1 MPTPLEKFQTLLREL
16 FQFEQADLDFG
27 VYRIMNL
34 RRERMERWLNDELPA
49 RAREILKQGG
59 NTADDDLG
67 KHLDVLKADL
77 LAADPGGVDAD
88 GIITNEVLKQLPK
101 GREYLKLKAQV
112 DRAPARTVAGMEP
125 LVYNHLYDFFS
136 RYYDTG
142 DFIPKRRRSFAPDGR
157 DTYAIPWDGEEVV
170 LHWANKDQ
178 YYIKTGE
185 RFTHY
190 RWQSAAGGR
199 TFTIEFR
206 LTDADLPANNNKDAK
221 KKFNLLV
228 ADKVEWQEDK
238 ATLILPFHYRGLT
251 PEEEA
256 QLIGTQEAKLR
267 ESIIK
272 RTVDSLRELPAV
284 SGVPQLV
291 TALMAPKRDAGGQ
304 EKRDKDG
311 NAVPLLPHHLNRWAV
326 KNESD
331 FFIHKDL
338 RRFLSGELDYF
349 LKSVVLN
356 LDNLL
361 AAGEQRAEP
370 NFRLLDAVKRLGTE
384 IVDFVSQ
391 LEDFQKA
398 LFEKKKFVLETSWCL
413 TLDRIPASV
422 KEEVYATILA
432 NDRQWEEWEKLYAL
446 STLSREG
453 DLSSNEE
460 GQSFVLQETPAGT
473 MERPGMQAARAS
485 AKATKQRKQ
494 VVYKV
499 EDSKEDFPKGF
510 VPSCE
515 FLDAHPYLMLDTAL
529 GYSPALVEKLLGCI
543 ENLAEKIDGLLI
555 HSENLQ
561 ALTLLQ
567 ERYREAVKCT
577 YIDPPYNTGEG
588 DFIYKDSFQHS
599 SWLALATERIAA
611 GRHFLA
617 KDGFL
622 SASIDDVEL
631 NHLLEMLRLTF
642 GENHVATLVWDRN
655 RKNDAKLFSVGHEYM
670 VVVARDVGFLKERGV
685 ELREP
690 RDGLDDAKKVIAKLR
705 KVHGEDWDAIRS
717 GWLAWFDQILV
728 SDPRRRMMRYSKVGS
743 RGPYRDDGNIN
754 WPGGGGPR
762 YEILHPK
769 TKMPVKVPASGWRY
783 PSTDRFWEEYASGKI
798 VFGRDETTV
807 PSTMSYLFESDGQVM
822 PSVHYSYAQTASLEF
837 KALMGDIQFDN
848 PKNWRDI
855 ARITRYLAGKNDLIL
870 DYFGGSGTTGHA
882 AIAQNREDGGKRKYV
897 LVEMG
902 AHFDKVMK
910 PRIQKV
916 VFSESWKD
924 GVPVRL
930 AIPKDPNNPYNGIS
944 HCIKVLRLESY
955 EDALDNI
962 EFNTAAAPGVE
973 LGLDFSRDYELR
985 YALDWES
992 KECPTRLA
1000 VEQLDTP
1007 FDYTLTL
1014 RRETGTVT
1022 VKPDLPE
1029 TFAYLIGLHTRRR
1042 FRTEREGVSY
1052 LIYTG
1057 TLHADGTEVAVLWRT
1072 CRGWKEANLKA
1083 EMDWWREQRE
1093 TLAPG
1098 STRVYVNGASAIAGH
1113 YSLDAEFKNRM
1124 HGANA

>member
-1 MPTPLEKFQTLLREL
+1 MPTPLEKFQSLLREL

-34 RRERMERWLNDELPA
+34 RRERMEKWLNEELPA
-49 RAREILKQGG
+49 RARAILKQAGT
-59 NTADDDLG
+59 TADDDLG
-67 KHLDVLKADL
+67 NRLEALKAQFL
-77 LAADPGGVDAD
+77 ELEPGGVDED
-88 GIITNEVLKQLPK
+88 GNIIKDFLKESTK
-101 GREYLKLKAQV
+101 GKEYLKLKAQH
-112 DRAPARTVAGMEP
+112 DRAPVRTAANMEP

-170 LHWANKDQ
+170 LHWANKEQ

-190 RWQSAAGGR
+190 RWQADAGGR

-272 RTVDSLRELPAV
+272 RTVDTVRELPAV
-284 SGVPQLV
+284 SGVPQLT
-291 TALMAPKRDAGGQ
+291 TALMAPKRDAAGQ
-304 EKRDKDG
+304 EKCDKDG

-391 LEDFQKA
+391 LEGFQKA

-422 KEEVYATILA
+422 KEEVYAAILA
-432 NDRQWEEWEKLYAL
+432 NDRQWEEWETLYKISQWPADL
-446 STLSREG
+446 ATVTPRTREFLEANRTLMIDTRHFEA
-453 DLSSNEE
+453 DITTTL
-460 GQSFVLQETPAGT
+460 LQAI
-473 MERPGMQAARAS
+473 
-485 AKATKQRKQ
+485 
-494 VVYKV
+494 
-499 EDSKEDFPKGF
+499 
-510 VPSCE
+510 E
-515 FLDAHPYLMLDTAL
+515 FLDEQT
-529 GYSPALVEKLLGCI
+529 
-543 ENLAEKIDGLLI
+543 DGVLFN
-555 HSENLQ
+555 SENFQALSVLQ
-561 ALTLLQ
+561 A
-567 ERYREAVKCT
+567 RYRDQLKCI
-577 YIDPPYNTGEG
+577 YIDPPYNVPGSE
-588 DFIYKDSFQHS
+588 ILYKNQFLHS
-599 SWLALATERIAA
+599 SWLALIQDRIRQGMATLCTGGVICVTIDDYEKHRLLSLVESLEGAESVLGVVCIRNNPS
-611 GRHFLA
+611 GRATVKGFAVNHEYAVFLA
-617 KDGFL
+617 RQQTGSGLGRFQHSEEQRARYDLEDENGAPYELENMRKS
-622 SASIDDVEL
+622 SAGSLRRDRPKQFFVLFVNVETLAIRVPRQTWNEPLKTWELQEQPQVDEETVYPVSEDNLERCWSIGIARARKEL
-631 NHLLEMLRLTF
+631 TTLMAERTGGKAEIYKRKYLNLRGILPRTW
-642 GENHVATLVWDRN
+642 WD
-655 RKNDAKLFSVGHEYM
+655 KAEYS
-670 VVVARDVGFLKERGV
+670 ARDSGTRLLRDMLGRSQPFDFPKAVTAV
-685 ELREP
+685 EDCLRVC
-690 RDGLDDAKKVIAKLR
+690 GLD
-705 KVHGEDWDAIRS
+705 
-717 GWLAWFDQILV
+717 
-728 SDPRRRMMRYSKVGS
+728 SD
-743 RGPYRDDGNIN
+743 D
-754 WPGGGGPR
+754 
-762 YEILHPK
+762 
-769 TKMPVKVPASGWRY
+769 
-783 PSTDRFWEEYASGKI
+783 
-798 VFGRDETTV
+798 
-807 PSTMSYLFESDGQVM
+807 
-822 PSVHYSYAQTASLEF
+822 TA
-837 KALMGDIQFDN
+837 
-848 PKNWRDI
+848 
-855 ARITRYLAGKNDLIL
+855 L
-870 DYFGGSGTTGHA
+870 DFFAGSGTTGHA
-882 AIAQNREDGGKRKYV
+882 VINLNREDGERRKFV

-902 AHFDKVMK
+902 NYFDTVLL
-910 PRIQKV
+910 PRLKKAI
-916 VFSESWKD
+916 FTPEWKD
-924 GVPVRL
+924 GGPCRL
-930 AIPKDPNNPYNGIS
+930 ATREEAERSSGIM
-944 HCIKVLRLESY
+944 KVVRLESY

-962 EFNTAAAPGVE
+962 EFNIDAAPGAE
-973 LGLDFSRDYELR
+973 LGLDFRRDYELR

-992 KECPTRLA
+992 KDCPTRLA

-1042 FRTEREGVSY
+1042 FRTERDGVSY

-1057 TLHADGTEVAVLWRT
+1057 TLHEDGTEVAVLWRT
-1072 CRGWKEANLKA
+1072 CKGWTEANLKA

-1098 STRVYVNGASAIAGH
+1098 ATRIYVNGASAIEGH
-1113 YSLDAEFKNRM
+1113 HSLDAEFKSRM
-1124 HGANA
+1124 HGGTG

>member
-1 MPTPLEKFQTLLREL
+1 MPTPLERFQSLLREL

-34 RRERMERWLNDELPA
+34 RRERMDRWLNEELPA
-49 RAREILKQGG
+49 RARAILRQGG

-67 KHLDVLKADL
+67 GRLDVLKAAL
-77 LAADPGGVDAD
+77 LELEPGGVDED
-88 GIITNEVLKQLPK
+88 GNITRDFLKESTK
-101 GREYLKLKAQV
+101 GKDYLRLKAQH
-112 DRAPARTVAGMEP
+112 DRAPARTAAGMEP

-199 TFTIEFR
+199 TFTVEFR

-228 ADKVEWQEDK
+228 ADNVEWQEAK

-272 RTVDSLRELPAV
+272 RTVDTLRELPAV
-284 SGVPQLV
+284 SGVSQLV
-291 TALMAPKRDAGGQ
+291 TALMAPKRDAAGQ

-422 KEEVYATILA
+422 KEEVYTAILA
-432 NDRQWEEWEKLYAL
+432 NDRQWEEWETLYKI
-446 STLSREG
+446 STLNHEADSPANQETESFILRETPPETSARAATYSRQKQNVVYSSEANKSPSPFRGFAPSRE
-453 DLSSNEE
+453 
-460 GQSFVLQETPAGT
+460 
-473 MERPGMQAARAS
+473 
-485 AKATKQRKQ
+485 
-494 VVYKV
+494 
-499 EDSKEDFPKGF
+499 
-510 VPSCE
+510 
-515 FLDAHPYLMLDTAL
+515 FLEAHPYLMLDTAL
-529 GYSPALVEKLLGCI
+529 DYPPAVVEKLLCNI
-543 ENLAEKIDGLLI
+543 ENLDEQMDGLLV

-567 ERYREAVKCT
+567 ERYREAVKCV
-577 YIDPPYNTGEG
+577 YIDPPYNTGG
-588 DFIYKDSFQHS
+588 DGFNYRDGYQHS
-599 SWLALATERIAA
+599 SWISAMSQSTALCSN
-611 GRHFLA
+611 LL
-617 KDGFL
+617 L
-622 SASIDDVEL
+622 SHGAFFASIDDNEVENL
-631 NHLLEMLRLTF
+631 KRVLHDQIRPSEFLAHIVWQKRYAPDVRTAISDAHEHILVFTKDSEAFKATRKKLPITDKQRDQFSNPDDDPRGPWKSDNFTAQGFRPNQMYAIQLPSGRTVTPPHGRCWVTTEDKFKELLAADRMYFGRGGDGLPAAKRFLAEMDGMVPWTWW
-642 GENHVATLVWDRN
+642 EH
-655 RKNDAKLFSVGHEYM
+655 SEVGHSQQGMKVTMDLFGREG
-670 VVVARDVGFLKERGV
+670 AFLT
-685 ELREP
+685 
-690 RDGLDDAKKVIAKLR
+690 AK
-705 KVHGEDWDAIRS
+705 
-717 GWLAWFDQILV
+717 
-728 SDPRRRMMRYSKVGS
+728 
-743 RGPYRDDGNIN
+743 
-754 WPGGGGPR
+754 
-762 YEILHPK
+762 
-769 TKMPVKVPASGWRY
+769 PVKLVERALLITN
-783 PSTDRFWEEYASGKI
+783 TDK
-798 VFGRDETTV
+798 ETT
-807 PSTMSYLFESDGQVM
+807 
-822 PSVHYSYAQTASLEF
+822 
-837 KALMGDIQFDN
+837 
-848 PKNWRDI
+848 
-855 ARITRYLAGKNDLIL
+855 L
-870 DYFGGSGTTGHA
+870 DYFAGSGTTGHA
-882 AIAQNREDGGKRKYV
+882 TISLNRQDSGARKYV
-897 LVEMG
+897 LIEMG
-902 AHFDKVMK
+902 AHFDSVLK
-910 PRIQKV
+910 PRLQKV
-916 VFSESWKD
+916 IFSESWKEGMPD
-924 GVPVRL
+924 CQAKPLMTKNR
-930 AIPKDPNNPYNGIS
+930 YNGIS

-962 EFNTAAAPGVE
+962 EFNTAAAPGIE
-973 LGLDFSRDYELR
+973 LGLEFKRDYELR

-992 KECPTRLA
+992 KDCPTRLA

-1072 CRGWKEANLKA
+1072 CRGWTEANLKA
-1083 EMDWWREQRE
+1083 EMDWWRGQRE

-1098 STRVYVNGASAIAGH
+1098 ATRVYVNGASAIEGH
-1113 YSLDAEFKNRM
+1113 HSLDAEFKNRM
-1124 HGANA
+1124 HS

>member
-1 MPTPLEKFQTLLREL
+1 MPTPLKKFQSLLREL

-34 RRERMERWLNDELPA
+34 RRTHLEKWLNDELPA
-49 RAREILKQGG
+49 RARAILKQGG

-67 KHLDVLKADL
+67 GRLDVLKAAL
-77 LAADPGGVDAD
+77 LELEPDGVDED
-88 GIITNEVLKQLPK
+88 GNITKDFLKQSTK
-101 GREYLKLKAQV
+101 GKEYLKLKAQA
-112 DRAPARTVAGMEP
+112 DRAPARTAAGMEP

-190 RWQSAAGGR
+190 RWQSEAGGR
-199 TFTIEFR
+199 TFTVEFR
-206 LTDADLPANNNKDAK
+206 LTDADLPSNNNKDAK
-221 KKFNLLV
+221 KKFNLLI
-228 ADKVEWQEDK
+228 ADKVDWQEDK

-251 PEEEA
+251 PEEEG
-256 QLIGTQEAKLR
+256 QYTGTQEAKLR

-272 RTVDSLRELPAV
+272 RTVDTLRGLPAIA
-284 SGVPQLV
+284 GVPQLA
-291 TALMAPKRDAGGQ
+291 TALMAPKRDGSGQ

-422 KEEVYATILA
+422 KEEVYTAILA
-432 NDRQWEEWEKLYAL
+432 NDRQWEEWESLYKISQWPADLATIAPRTREFLEANPFLVFDSGLKLTDGSKAFADHLITELVAAISGLDENIDGTIAQSDNFHAL
-446 STLSREG
+446 SLLRKYCDGAVEG
-453 DLSSNEE
+453 
-460 GQSFVLQETPAGT
+460 V
-473 MERPGMQAARAS
+473 
-485 AKATKQRKQ
+485 
-494 VVYKV
+494 
-499 EDSKEDFPKGF
+499 
-510 VPSCE
+510 
-515 FLDAHPYLMLDTAL
+515 
-529 GYSPALVEKLLGCI
+529 
-543 ENLAEKIDGLLI
+543 
-555 HSENLQ
+555 
-561 ALTLLQ
+561 
-567 ERYREAVKCT
+567 
-577 YIDPPYNTGEG
+577 YIDPPYNTGADRATG
-588 DFIYKDSFQHS
+588 KFVYKDTFEHS
-599 SWLALATERIAA
+599 SWLAAMRDRLEQCFALCQEGALIFTSLDEEEIHRYSLLLGQLVGEQCLATLPRRTKSGGGSAANHFAVEHDYVAAWAVNKDAAQKIFVPHDEAYLARYKEEDGDGKYFWDTMERSSTATKPYKIEAPDGTWLEGRWFRSEKRFKQDKEKGEVRIIPTAA
-611 GRHFLA
+611 GGWSVQFKQRLAPGKKLRSMLDEKQFRSNQVDFDQLGLPHFPNPKPENL
-617 KDGFL
+617 
-622 SASIDDVEL
+622 IE
-631 NHLLEMLRLTF
+631 HLLQ
-642 GENHVATLVWDRN
+642 GA
-655 RKNDAKLFSVGHEYM
+655 VGN
-670 VVVARDVGFLKERGV
+670 
-685 ELREP
+685 
-690 RDGLDDAKKVIAKLR
+690 DGLV
-705 KVHGEDWDAIRS
+705 
-717 GWLAWFDQILV
+717 
-728 SDPRRRMMRYSKVGS
+728 
-743 RGPYRDDGNIN
+743 
-754 WPGGGGPR
+754 
-762 YEILHPK
+762 
-769 TKMPVKVPASGWRY
+769 
-783 PSTDRFWEEYASGKI
+783 
-798 VFGRDETTV
+798 
-807 PSTMSYLFESDGQVM
+807 
-822 PSVHYSYAQTASLEF
+822 
-837 KALMGDIQFDN
+837 
-848 PKNWRDI
+848 
-855 ARITRYLAGKNDLIL
+855 L
-870 DYFGGSGTTGHA
+870 DFFGGSGTTGHA
-882 AIAQNREDGGKRKYV
+882 VINLNRADEGTRRYL

-902 AHFDKVMK
+902 DYFDTVLK
-910 PRIQKV
+910 PRLQKV
-916 VFSESWKD
+916 VFSENWKE
-924 GVPVRL
+924 G
-930 AIPKDPNNPYNGIS
+930 IPQRQANGANPYNGIS
-944 HCIKVLRLESY
+944 HCIKVVRLESY

-962 EFNTAAAPGVE
+962 EFTSGVAPGAE
-973 LGLDFSRDYELR
+973 LSLDFRRDYELR

-992 KECPTRLA
+992 KDCPTRLA

-1014 RRETGTVT
+1014 RRESGTVE

-1042 FRTEREGVSY
+1042 FRTERDGVSY

-1072 CRGWKEANLKA
+1072 CRGWTEANLKA

-1098 STRVYVNGASAIAGH
+1098 ATRVYVNGASAIEGH
-1113 YSLDAEFKNRM
+1113 HSLDAEFKNRM
-1124 HGANA
+1124 HGPTA

>member
-1 MPTPLEKFQTLLREL
+1 MTAPLEKFQSLLREL

-34 RRERMERWLNDELPA
+34 RRERMEKWLNEELPA
-49 RAREILKQGG
+49 RAQAILKQGE
-59 NTADDDLG
+59 NTADDDLDG
-67 KHLDVLKADL
+67 RLAVLKAAL
-77 LAADPGGVDAD
+77 LELEPGGVDED
-88 GIITNEVLKQLPK
+88 GNITQDFLKQSSK
-101 GREYLKLKAQV
+101 GKEYLKLKAQA
-112 DRAPARTVAGMEP
+112 DRAPTRTAAGMEP

-190 RWQSAAGGR
+190 RWQSEAGGR
-199 TFTIEFR
+199 TFTVEFR

-221 KKFNLLV
+221 KKFNLFV

-238 ATLILPFHYRGLT
+238 TTLILPFHHRGLT
-251 PEEEA
+251 PEEEG
-256 QLIGTQEAKLR
+256 QYTGTQEAKLR

-272 RTVDSLRELPAV
+272 RTVETLRELPAV
-284 SGVPQLV
+284 TGVPQLA
-291 TALMAPKRDAGGQ
+291 TALMAPKRDAAGR

-311 NAVPLLPHHLNRWAV
+311 NAVPLLLHHLNRWAV

-422 KEEVYATILA
+422 KEEVYAAILA
-432 NDRQWEEWEKLYAL
+432 NNRQWEEWETLYKISQWPADLATVAL
-446 STLSREG
+446 R
-453 DLSSNEE
+453 
-460 GQSFVLQETPAGT
+460 
-473 MERPGMQAARAS
+473 
-485 AKATKQRKQ
+485 TK
-494 VVYKV
+494 
-499 EDSKEDFPKGF
+499 
-510 VPSCE
+510 E
-515 FLDAHPYLMLDTAL
+515 FLDAYPYLVLDTGLKNADGVLAYATNLTNAL
-529 GYSPALVEKLLGCI
+529 LAAIQNI
-543 ENLAEKIDGLLI
+543 EDQTNGTLI

-561 ALTLLQ
+561 ALNLLL
-567 ERYREAVKCT
+567 ERYRSGVDCN
-577 YIDPPYNTGEG
+577 YIDPPYNTGPSE
-588 DFIYKDSFQHS
+588 ILYKNAYKHS
-599 SWLALATERIAA
+599 SWAAMVYDRTAAAMKLLTPKATKIAAIDDNEVNDYCFILSGLSESHKLTSVTVVSNPKGSITKDFNRTHEYALFLVPADHKVVERTLEENDTPRKLRRWGENSLRTDRPKSFYPIYAKNGKVVRYGSVPADDFHPAAKNIPKPNGEIEVWPLDSDGTER
-611 GRHFLA
+611 RW
-617 KDGFL
+617 
-622 SASIDDVEL
+622 
-631 NHLLEMLRLTF
+631 N
-642 GENHVATLVWDRN
+642 
-655 RKNDAKLFSVGHEYM
+655 
-670 VVVARDVGFLKERGV
+670 
-685 ELREP
+685 
-690 RDGLDDAKKVIAKLR
+690 
-705 KVHGEDWDAIRS
+705 
-717 GWLAWFDQILV
+717 
-728 SDPRRRMMRYSKVGS
+728 
-743 RGPYRDDGNIN
+743 
-754 WPGGGGPR
+754 
-762 YEILHPK
+762 
-769 TKMPVKVPASGWRY
+769 
-783 PSTDRFWEEYASGKI
+783 
-798 VFGRDETTV
+798 FGRDSVGANFERIVAIEDEGVLDLFVTHELSVPKTVWKGGEFDAGKWGNTLLIDILGEKRFDYPKSIHTVVKCLQTTV
-807 PSTMSYLFESDGQVM
+807 
-822 PSVHYSYAQTASLEF
+822 ASN
-837 KALMGDIQFDN
+837 KKGVV
-848 PKNWRDI
+848 
-855 ARITRYLAGKNDLIL
+855 L

-882 AIAQNREDGGKRKYV
+882 VVQMNRTDGDGQRKYV

-902 AHFDKVMK
+902 NHFVTVVK
-910 PRIQKV
+910 PRMQKV
-916 VFSESWKD
+916 VFSETWKE
-924 GVPVRL
+924 GRPVRQSNSTN
-930 AIPKDPNNPYNGIS
+930 PYNPYNGIS

-962 EFNTAAAPGVE
+962 DFNTTAVPGAE
-973 LGLDFSRDYELR
+973 LGLDFRRDYELR

-992 KECPTRLA
+992 KDCPTRLA

-1014 RRETGTVT
+1014 RRESGTVE

-1042 FRTEREGVSY
+1042 FCTERDGVSY

-1072 CRGWKEANLKA
+1072 CRDWTEANLKA

-1098 STRVYVNGASAIAGH
+1098 ATRIYVNGASAIEGH
-1113 YSLDAEFKNRM
+1113 HSLDAEFKTRM
-1124 HGANA
+1124 HGGSV

>member
-1 MPTPLEKFQTLLREL
+1 MPTPLEKFQALLREL

-34 RRERMERWLNDELPA
+34 RRARIEKWLNEELPA
-49 RAREILKQGG
+49 RARAILKQGG

-67 KHLDVLKADL
+67 GRLEVLKAAL
-77 LAADPGGVDAD
+77 LELEPGGVDED
-88 GIITNEVLKQLPK
+88 GNITKDFLKKSTK
-101 GREYLKLKAQV
+101 GKEYLKLKAQA
-112 DRAPARTVAGMEP
+112 DRAPARTAAGMEP
-125 LVYNHLYDFFS
+125 LIYNHLYDFFS

-190 RWQSAAGGR
+190 RWQSDAGGR
-199 TFTIEFR
+199 TFTVEFR

-251 PEEEA
+251 PEEEG
-256 QLIGTQEAKLR
+256 QLIGSIEAKLR

-272 RTVDSLRELPAV
+272 RTVDTLRELPAV
-284 SGVPQLV
+284 AGVPQLA
-291 TALMAPKRDAGGQ
+291 TALMAPKRDAAGQ

-361 AAGEQRAEP
+361 AAGEQRADP

-391 LEDFQKA
+391 LEEFQKA
-398 LFEKKKFVLETSWCL
+398 LFEKKKFVLETTWCL

-422 KEEVYATILA
+422 KEEVYAAILA
-432 NDRQWEEWEKLYAL
+432 NDRQWEEWETLYKISQWPA
-446 STLSREG
+446 
-453 DLSSNEE
+453 DL
-460 GQSFVLQETPAGT
+460 VTVAP
-473 MERPGMQAARAS
+473 R
-485 AKATKQRKQ
+485 TK
-494 VVYKV
+494 
-499 EDSKEDFPKGF
+499 
-510 VPSCE
+510 E
-515 FLDAHPYLMLDTAL
+515 FLEANPFLMFDTGLKSAS
-529 GYSPALVEKLLGCI
+529 GEPAYGRIAEKLLGSI
-543 ENLAEKIDGLLI
+543 TEISNQVDGTI
-555 HSENLQ
+555 INSDNLQ
-561 ALTLLQ
+561 ALRLIRPSYTD
-567 ERYREAVKCT
+567 AFT
-577 YIDPPYNTGEG
+577 SIYIDPPYNTEAAPI
-588 DFIYKDSFQHS
+588 IYKNEFWHS
-599 SWLALATERIAA
+599 SWLALVRDRIQLALPLLERSGLFCITIDDAEAYRLRAACDGIFGERELFGVACIKNNPAGRTGTIGFAVSHEYAFFYGNPEFAAISRLEHSAAQIARYKETDELGRFEWTNFRKHGGVNTYRTARPRQFYPIYVAGSKIRIPSMTWDDDKRDWDILEQPTKGEKTLLPIDSQGRERIWDFGADTA
-611 GRHFLA
+611 RKNLKHFLVRNDSA
-617 KDGFL
+617 GETAIYRKWRINEDGL
-622 SASIDDVEL
+622 LPLTWWDKSLYSAAEYGT
-631 NHLLEMLRLTF
+631 NLLT
-642 GENHVATLVWDRN
+642 
-655 RKNDAKLFSVGHEYM
+655 KLFG
-670 VVVARDVGFLKERGV
+670 VAHTF
-685 ELREP
+685 
-690 RDGLDDAKKVIAKLR
+690 
-705 KVHGEDWDAIRS
+705 S
-717 GWLAWFDQILV
+717 F
-728 SDPRRRMMRYSKVGS
+728 
-743 RGPYRDDGNIN
+743 
-754 WPGGGGPR
+754 
-762 YEILHPK
+762 PK
-769 TKMPVKVPASGWRY
+769 
-783 PSTDRFWEEYASGKI
+783 
-798 VFGRDETTV
+798 
-807 PSTMSYLFESDGQVM
+807 
-822 PSVHYSYAQTASLEF
+822 SVHAVADCLRVAGLKDPHDTL
-837 KALMGDIQFDN
+837 ALDF
-848 PKNWRDI
+848 
-855 ARITRYLAGKNDLIL
+855 
-870 DYFGGSGTTGHA
+870 FGGSGTTGHA
-882 AIAQNREDGGKRKYV
+882 VINLNRGDTGQRKYV

-902 AHFDKVMK
+902 EYFDTVLK
-910 PRIQKV
+910 PRLQKV
-916 VFSESWKD
+916 VFSEAWKE
-924 GVPVRL
+924 GGPERQPN
-930 AIPKDPNNPYNGIS
+930 PKNPDNPYNGIS

-962 EFNTAAAPGVE
+962 EFNSGAAPGAE

-992 KECPTRLA
+992 KDCPTRLA
-1000 VEQLDTP
+1000 VAQLDTP

-1014 RRETGTVT
+1014 RRESGTVD

-1042 FRTEREGVSY
+1042 FRTERDGVSY

-1072 CRGWKEANLKA
+1072 CKDWTEANLKA
-1083 EMDWWREQRE
+1083 EKDWWREQRE

-1098 STRVYVNGASAIAGH
+1098 ATRVYVNGASAIEGH
-1113 YSLDAEFKNRM
+1113 HSLDAEFKTRM
-1124 HGANA
+1124 HGGTV

>member
-34 RRERMERWLNDELPA
+34 RRERMERWLNEELPA
-49 RAREILKQGG
+49 RARAILKQGG

-67 KHLDVLKADL
+67 GRLDVLKAAL
-77 LAADPGGVDAD
+77 LELEPGGVDED
-88 GIITNEVLKQLPK
+88 GNITKEFLKESTK
-101 GREYLKLKAQV
+101 GKEYLKLKAQH
-112 DRAPARTVAGMEP
+112 DRAPARTTKGMEP

-251 PEEEA
+251 PEEEG

-272 RTVDSLRELPAV
+272 RTVDTLRELPAV
-284 SGVPQLV
+284 SGVSQLV
-291 TALMAPKRDAGGQ
+291 TALMAPKRDAAGQ

-422 KEEVYATILA
+422 KEEVYAAILA
-432 NDRQWEEWEKLYAL
+432 NDRQWEEWETLYKISKWPA
-446 STLSREG
+446 
-453 DLSSNEE
+453 DL
-460 GQSFVLQETPAGT
+460 
-473 MERPGMQAARAS
+473 
-485 AKATKQRKQ
+485 ATIAPRTN
-494 VVYKV
+494 
-499 EDSKEDFPKGF
+499 
-510 VPSCE
+510 E
-515 FLDAHPYLMLDTAL
+515 FLDAFPSLVLDTGLKAL
-529 GYSPALVEKLLGCI
+529 DGSLAYNGALLERIVAHI
-543 ENLAEKIDGLLI
+543 EDIHELTDGTLI
-555 HSENLQ
+555 HSENFQ
-561 ALTLLQ
+561 ALGLIAAAYSG
-567 ERYREAVKCT
+567 EISAI
-577 YIDPPYNTGEG
+577 YIDPPYNTP
-588 DFIYKDSFQHS
+588 FSKIAYKNQFEHS
-599 SWLALATERIAA
+599 SWLSLISNGLGHMPRLFANGTSLGVAIDDYESVRLMALLDSWGPDGERNVIIVNHHPQGTGGVLSRTHEYFTTITAPELGSLKGEPLADATELRNFMRSGTADNNWRSPRAGGA
-611 GRHFLA
+611 GRWKSFYALLVEEATNRVIGIEPAPPLGVPYPTDAAQPGVKRVYPINSSGEERVWRNSFETGKKLVANGKIICRNGATIYQEIRHSDKRRTLFSNWTDTKYNAGTSGTNLLSSLGLGGIFGYP
-617 KDGFL
+617 KSLWTVVDGL
-622 SASIDDVEL
+622 WAI
-631 NHLLEMLRLTF
+631 TF
-642 GENHVATLVWDRN
+642 GEE
-655 RKNDAKLFSVGHEYM
+655 DAK
-670 VVVARDVGFLKERGV
+670 
-685 ELREP
+685 
-690 RDGLDDAKKVIAKLR
+690 
-705 KVHGEDWDAIRS
+705 
-717 GWLAWFDQILV
+717 
-728 SDPRRRMMRYSKVGS
+728 
-743 RGPYRDDGNIN
+743 
-754 WPGGGGPR
+754 
-762 YEILHPK
+762 
-769 TKMPVKVPASGWRY
+769 
-783 PSTDRFWEEYASGKI
+783 
-798 VFGRDETTV
+798 
-807 PSTMSYLFESDGQVM
+807 
-822 PSVHYSYAQTASLEF
+822 
-837 KALMGDIQFDN
+837 
-848 PKNWRDI
+848 
-855 ARITRYLAGKNDLIL
+855 IL

-882 AIAQNREDGGKRKYV
+882 VIALNRADGGSRKYT

-902 AHFDKVMK
+902 EYFDTVLK
-910 PRIQKV
+910 PRMLKV
-916 VFSESWKD
+916 VFSEAWSNGSPERQANTKQ
-924 GVPVRL
+924 
-930 AIPKDPNNPYNGIS
+930 PNNPYNGIS

-992 KECPTRLA
+992 KDCPTRLA

-1007 FDYTLTL
+1007 FDYTLML
-1014 RRETGTVT
+1014 RRETGTVA

-1042 FRTEREGVSY
+1042 FRTERDGVSY

-1072 CRGWKEANLKA
+1072 CRGWTEANLKA

-1098 STRVYVNGASAIAGH
+1098 GTRVYVNGASAIKGH
-1113 YSLDAEFKNRM
+1113 HSLDAEFKNRM

>member
-1 MPTPLEKFQTLLREL
+1 MPIPLEKFQLLLREL

-34 RRERMERWLNDELPA
+34 RRARMEKWLNEELPA
-49 RAREILKQGG
+49 RARAILKQGG
-59 NTADDDLG
+59 NTADDELG
-67 KHLDVLKADL
+67 GRLEVLKAAL
-77 LAADPGGVDAD
+77 LELEPGGVDED
-88 GIITNEVLKQLPK
+88 GNITKDFLKK
-101 GREYLKLKAQV
+101 STRGKEYLKLKGQA
-112 DRAPARTVAGMEP
+112 DRAPARTAAGMEP

-190 RWQSAAGGR
+190 RWQSEAGGR
-199 TFTIEFR
+199 TFTVEFR

-238 ATLILPFHYRGLT
+238 TTLILPFHYRGLT
-251 PEEEA
+251 PEEEG
-256 QLIGTQEAKLR
+256 QLIGSIEAKLR

-272 RTVDSLRELPAV
+272 RTVDTLREMPAIV
-284 SGVPQLV
+284 GVPQLA
-291 TALMAPKRDAGGQ
+291 TALMAPKRDAAGQ

-391 LEDFQKA
+391 LEEFQKA

-422 KEEVYATILA
+422 KEEAYAAILA
-432 NDRQWEEWEKLYAL
+432 NDRQWDEWETLYKI
-446 STLSREG
+446 SKW
-453 DLSSNEE
+453 
-460 GQSFVLQETPAGT
+460 PADF
-473 MERPGMQAARAS
+473 
-485 AKATKQRKQ
+485 AT
-494 VVYKV
+494 V
-499 EDSKEDFPKGF
+499 EPRTR
-510 VPSCE
+510 E
-515 FLDAHPYLMLDTAL
+515 FLEAYPCLMLDSAL
-529 GYSPALVEKLLGCI
+529 GYAHEVISSLLGATEDI
-543 ENLAEKIDGLLI
+543 EESIDGVI
-555 HSENLQ
+555 AHGDNVH
-561 ALTLLQ
+561 ALPLFNAAFLSQ
-567 ERYREAVKCT
+567 CAVG
-577 YIDPPYNTGEG
+577 YIDPPYNKGNGT
-588 DFIYKDSFQHS
+588 DFVYKDSFRHS
-599 SWLALATERIAA
+599 SWLAMAADRLGFIKSTLKPDGILWTSLDENEAERFHELSDGLFGETKLLTAITNLKGIYDA
-611 GRHFLA
+611 
-617 KDGFL
+617 DGFVATHEYVICACVGNL
-622 SASIDDVEL
+622 TDVGEIEVDEAALDSAWEEDAHGYFKQGDG
-631 NHLLEMLRLTF
+631 LRRTGADAPRIRRPKGWFPVYF
-642 GENHVATLVWDRN
+642 GENLKPYATADDRPLVATDAPTWPITNDGAELSWSWSRKKINDEPHNLIVKGDRE
-655 RKNDAKLFSVGHEYM
+655 AGFSFY
-670 VVVARDVGFLKERGV
+670 
-685 ELREP
+685 
-690 RDGLDDAKKVIAKLR
+690 KKQR
-705 KVHGEDWDAIRS
+705 
-717 GWLAWFDQILV
+717 
-728 SDPRRRMMRYSKVGS
+728 
-743 RGPYRDDGNIN
+743 
-754 WPGGGGPR
+754 
-762 YEILHPK
+762 
-769 TKMPVKVPASGWRY
+769 ASIG
-783 PSTDRFWEEYASGKI
+783 D
-798 VFGRDETTV
+798 V
-807 PSTMSYLFESDGQVM
+807 PSRKARSFLYKPEYSSTHGGNTAKDLFGERMSSFT
-822 PSVHYSYAQTASLEF
+822 PKSV
-837 KALMGDIQFDN
+837 
-848 PKNWRDI
+848 
-855 ARITRYLAGKNDLIL
+855 DLIADLLRLGNADKNAWVL
-870 DYFGGSGTTGHA
+870 DVFAGSGTTGHSV
-882 AIAQNREDGGKRKYV
+882 ITLNRIDSGSRKY
-897 LVEMG
+897 LLTEMG
-902 AHFDKVMK
+902 DAFDGVLK
-910 PRIQKV
+910 PRLQKV
-916 VFSESWKD
+916 AFSERWKD
-924 GVPVRL
+924 GRPERQ
-930 AIPKDPNNPYNGIS
+930 ANASNPFNGIS

-962 EFNTAAAPGVE
+962 EFNSGAAPGAE

-992 KECPTRLA
+992 KDCPTRLA
-1000 VEQLDTP
+1000 LAQLDTP

-1014 RRETGTVT
+1014 RRESGTVD

-1042 FRTEREGVSY
+1042 FRTERDGVSY

-1072 CRGWKEANLKA
+1072 CKGWTEAHLKE
-1083 EMDWWREQRE
+1083 EMVWWRDQRE

-1098 STRVYVNGASAIAGH
+1098 ASRVYVNGASAIEGH
-1113 YSLDAEFKNRM
+1113 HSLDAEFKTRM
-1124 HGANA
+1124 HGGTV

>member
-1 MPTPLEKFQTLLREL
+1 MPTPLEKFQSLLREL

-34 RRERMERWLNDELPA
+34 RRSRMEKWLNEDLPA
-49 RAREILKQGG
+49 RARAILKLGG
-59 NTADDDLG
+59 STADDDLNRR
-67 KHLDVLKADL
+67 LEVLKLDL
-77 LAADPGGVDAD
+77 LELEPGGVDED
-88 GIITNEVLKQLPK
+88 GNIVREFLTESTK
-101 GREYLKLKAQV
+101 GKEYLKLKAQA
-112 DRAPARTVAGMEP
+112 DRAPARTAAGMEP

-228 ADKVEWQEDK
+228 ANKVEWQEAT

-251 PEEEA
+251 PEEEG
-256 QLIGTQEAKLR
+256 QLTGTQEAKLR

-272 RTVDSLRELPAV
+272 RTVDTLRELPAV
-284 SGVPQLV
+284 AGVPQLA
-291 TALMAPKRDAGGQ
+291 TALMAPKRDAAGQ
-304 EKRDKDG
+304 DKRDKDG

-398 LFEKKKFVLETSWCL
+398 LFEKKKFVTEAHYCVTLNRVPQSLYPAIIDNKAQIEEWKRLFYIQEIEADTTQPGYSDPLTIEFLKAHQYLVLDTSCFPQETYPDFTATLLESPEL
-413 TLDRIPASV
+413 RAGSSSLDEAF
-422 KEEVYATILA
+422 EGILA
-432 NDRQWEEWEKLYAL
+432 
-446 STLSREG
+446 EG
-453 DLSSNEE
+453 
-460 GQSFVLQETPAGT
+460 
-473 MERPGMQAARAS
+473 
-485 AKATKQRKQ
+485 
-494 VVYKV
+494 
-499 EDSKEDFPKGF
+499 
-510 VPSCE
+510 
-515 FLDAHPYLMLDTAL
+515 
-529 GYSPALVEKLLGCI
+529 
-543 ENLAEKIDGLLI
+543 
-555 HSENLQ
+555 ENLQ
-561 ALTLLQ
+561 VLNVIKT
-567 ERYREAVKCT
+567 RFKEAVKCV
-577 YIDPPYNTGEG
+577 YIDPPYNTGSDG
-588 DFIYKDSFQHS
+588 FPYKDSYPHS
-599 SWLALATERIAA
+599 SWLAMMRD
-611 GRHFLA
+611 R
-617 KDGFL
+617 L
-622 SASIDDVEL
+622 SAALEFLPPDGVLFVSIGEEEVTALQSLLDSLLGGSNRLGTVVWKARVKPVNIGDAKYRPQNETEYVLAYERADDKAKFQPLMTGGVRTYPHTFNGRKYRTTTILKSNRGANYRTTMSFELQGFTPPEGQRWQAGEDQIRWLWDNDYIEFNDGIPSRRYFEDEEGAEHDPFYCFMEQEWSGTSEAGKSEL
-631 NHLLEMLRLTF
+631 NHLLGNTHGFDTVKPKRLI
-642 GENHVATLVWDRN
+642 ATL
-655 RKNDAKLFSVGHEYM
+655 L
-670 VVVARDVGFLKERGV
+670 
-685 ELREP
+685 
-690 RDGLDDAKKVIAKLR
+690 
-705 KVHGEDWDAIRS
+705 
-717 GWLAWFDQILV
+717 
-728 SDPRRRMMRYSKVGS
+728 
-743 RGPYRDDGNIN
+743 
-754 WPGGGGPR
+754 
-762 YEILHPK
+762 
-769 TKMPVKVPASGWRY
+769 
-783 PSTDRFWEEYASGKI
+783 
-798 VFGRDETTV
+798 
-807 PSTMSYLFESDGQVM
+807 
-822 PSVHYSYAQTASLEF
+822 TAS
-837 KALMGDIQFDN
+837 A
-848 PKNWRDI
+848 P
-855 ARITRYLAGKNDLIL
+855 ARSWVL
-870 DYFGGSGTTGHA
+870 DFFGGSGTTGHA
-882 AIAQNREDGGKRKYV
+882 AMQLFRETSERRQFI
-897 LVEMG
+897 LAESG
-902 AHFDKVMK
+902 AYFDRLLK
-910 PRIQKV
+910 PRILKAAY
-916 VFSESWKD
+916 SKDWKD
-924 GVPVRL
+924 SKPLSREGMSC
-930 AIPKDPNNPYNGIS
+930 AF
-944 HCIKVLRLESY
+944 KVLRLESY

-962 EFNTAAAPGVE
+962 EFNTAAAPGAE

-992 KECPTRLA
+992 KDCPTRLA

-1042 FRTEREGVSY
+1042 FRTERDGVSY

-1072 CRGWKEANLKA
+1072 CRGWTETHLKA

-1093 TLAPG
+1093 MLAPG
-1098 STRVYVNGASAIAGH
+1098 ATRVYVNGASAIAGH
-1113 YSLDAEFKNRM
+1113 HSLDAEFKNRM
-1124 HGANA
+1124 HS

>member
-1 MPTPLEKFQTLLREL
+1 MPTPLEKFQSLLREL

-34 RRERMERWLNDELPA
+34 RREHMERWLNEELPA
-49 RAREILKQGG
+49 RARAILKQGG
-59 NTADDDLG
+59 NTADDNLG
-67 KHLDVLKADL
+67 GRLEVLKAAL
-77 LAADPGGVDAD
+77 LELEPGGVDED
-88 GIITNEVLKQLPK
+88 GNITKDFLKESTK
-101 GREYLKLKAQV
+101 GKEYLKLKVQA
-112 DRAPARTVAGMEP
+112 DRAPARTAAGMEP

-190 RWQSAAGGR
+190 RWQSEVGGR
-199 TFTIEFR
+199 IFTIEFR

-251 PEEEA
+251 PEDEG
-256 QLIGTQEAKLR
+256 QYTGTQEAKLR

-272 RTVDSLRELPAV
+272 RTVDTLREIPAIA
-284 SGVPQLV
+284 GVPQLA
-291 TALMAPKRDAGGQ
+291 TALLAPKRDAAGQ

-338 RRFLSGELDYF
+338 RRFLTGELDYF

-422 KEEVYATILA
+422 KEEVYAAILA
-432 NDRQWEEWEKLYAL
+432 NDRQWEEWETLYKISQWPA
-446 STLSREG
+446 
-453 DLSSNEE
+453 DL
-460 GQSFVLQETPAGT
+460 
-473 MERPGMQAARAS
+473 
-485 AKATKQRKQ
+485 AT
-494 VVYKV
+494 VV
-499 EDSKEDFPKGF
+499 PRTQGF
-510 VPSCE
+510 LE
-515 FLDAHPYLMLDTAL
+515 AYPYLVINTGLKRADGSSAFA
-529 GYSPALVEKLLGCI
+529 PALVDGILAGI
-543 ENLAEKIDGLLI
+543 EDLEEQTGGLAVSSDNFQALGLL
-555 HSENLQ
+555 S
-561 ALTLLQ
+561 
-567 ERYREAVKCT
+567 ERYREEVKCV
-577 YIDPPYNTGEG
+577 YIDPPYNTGG
-588 DFIYKDSFQHS
+588 DGFVYKDTYQHS
-599 SWLALATERIAA
+599 SWISMLADRMIELTVMMRRDAAFCASINEIELANMRMTVGGYLDFVNIVTVKTKVAGVSGSHHGKSLRNATEYLLVFSKEQEHFFFTDKVFDAQELLEFIEEMQAAGKSWKYTTVLESIDEGSYVKSIEDGAGNEIQVFKHTEFSLRSISRIAQDNFGGDLKKAYYANIDKIFRTTNAQSSVRQRVCDETGDIDSDIISIKYVPKTGRNA
-611 GRHFLA
+611 GQMIRLYY
-617 KDGFL
+617 KDGERNLITFL
-622 SASIDDVEL
+622 RE
-631 NHLLEMLRLTF
+631 T
-642 GENHVATLVWDRN
+642 
-655 RKNDAKLFSVGHEYM
+655 
-670 VVVARDVGFLKERGV
+670 VVV
-685 ELREP
+685 
-690 RDGLDDAKKVIAKLR
+690 DGDVIAKKISSGNLWSEIQYNNLALEGGVPFPNGKKPLALVQ
-705 KVHGEDWDAIRS
+705 KVISMTSE
-717 GWLAWFDQILV
+717 
-728 SDPRRRMMRYSKVGS
+728 P
-743 RGPYRDDGNIN
+743 
-754 WPGGGGPR
+754 
-762 YEILHPK
+762 
-769 TKMPVKVPASGWRY
+769 
-783 PSTDRFWEEYASGKI
+783 
-798 VFGRDETTV
+798 DETT
-807 PSTMSYLFESDGQVM
+807 
-822 PSVHYSYAQTASLEF
+822 
-837 KALMGDIQFDN
+837 
-848 PKNWRDI
+848 
-855 ARITRYLAGKNDLIL
+855 L
-870 DYFGGSGTTGHA
+870 DFFGGSGTTGHA
-882 AIAQNREDGGKRKYV
+882 VIGLNRKDSGTRKYI

-902 AHFDKVMK
+902 GYFDTALL
-910 PRIQKV
+910 PRLEKV
-916 VFSESWKD
+916 VFSEQWKA
-924 GVPVRL
+924 GAPVPQSK
-930 AIPKDPNNPYNGIS
+930 PTNPYNGLS
-944 HCIKVLRLESY
+944 HCLKVLRLESY

-962 EFNTAAAPGVE
+962 EFNSGAAPGAE
-973 LGLDFSRDYELR
+973 LGLDFRRDYELR

-992 KECPTRLA
+992 RDCPTRLA
-1000 VEQLDTP
+1000 VEQLNTP

-1014 RRETGTVT
+1014 RRESGTVE

-1029 TFAYLIGLHTRRR
+1029 TFAYLIGMHTRRR

-1072 CRGWKEANLKA
+1072 CKDWTEANLKA
-1083 EMDWWREQRE
+1083 EMVWWREHRE

-1098 STRVYVNGASAIAGH
+1098 ASRVYVNGASAIEGH
-1113 YSLDAEFKNRM
+1113 HSLDAEFKTRM
-1124 HGANA
+1124 HGGTV

>member
-1 MPTPLEKFQTLLREL
+1 MTTPLEKFQSLLRDL

-34 RRERMERWLNDELPA
+34 RRERMEKWLNEELPA
-49 RAREILKQGG
+49 RARAILKQGG
-59 NTADDDLG
+59 NTADDDIDSRLE
-67 KHLDVLKADL
+67 VLKAAL
-77 LAADPGGVDAD
+77 LELEPGGVDED
-88 GIITNEVLKQLPK
+88 GNITKEFLKESTK
-101 GREYLKLKAQV
+101 GKEYLKLKAQA
-112 DRAPARTVAGMEP
+112 DRAPARTAAGMEP

-190 RWQSAAGGR
+190 RWQSEAGGR
-199 TFTIEFR
+199 TFTVEFR

-228 ADKVEWQEDK
+228 GDKVEWQEDTS
-238 ATLILPFHYRGLT
+238 TLIVPFHYRGLT
-251 PEEEA
+251 PEEEG
-256 QLIGTQEAKLR
+256 QYTGTQEAKLR

-272 RTVDSLRELPAV
+272 RTVDTLRELPAV
-284 SGVPQLV
+284 AGVPQLA
-291 TALMAPKRDAGGQ
+291 TALMAPKRDAAGQ

-311 NAVPLLPHHLNRWAV
+311 NVVPLLPHHLNRWAV

-422 KEEVYATILA
+422 KEEVYAAILA
-432 NDRQWEEWEKLYAL
+432 NDRQWEEWESLYKI
-446 STLSREG
+446 SQWPS
-453 DLSSNEE
+453 DL
-460 GQSFVLQETPAGT
+460 VTVTPRT
-473 MERPGMQAARAS
+473 R
-485 AKATKQRKQ
+485 
-494 VVYKV
+494 
-499 EDSKEDFPKGF
+499 
-510 VPSCE
+510 E
-515 FLDAHPYLMLDTAL
+515 FLEAYPYLMMETGLRLADGSP
-529 GYSPALVEKLLGCI
+529 GYPDILISRLLGPLTGLD
-543 ENLAEKIDGLLI
+543 EQTDGVI
-555 HSENLQ
+555 INSENYQ
-561 ALTLLQ
+561 ALNVISS
-567 ERYREAVKCT
+567 RYYGAFGCV
-577 YIDPPYNTGEG
+577 YIDPPYNSKTSE
-588 DFIYKDSFQHS
+588 ILYKNTYKHS
-599 SWLALATERIAA
+599 SWSTLMYDRLAVSRNLTVAKGSHVVAIDENEQQNLGYLLRSLFSEQEIVCVSVIHNKKGIQGDYFSYNNEFAYFCIPAALPEMIGRALPESEWDWDPLRKWGQESERWTAKNCFYPIIVRDNQIVEFGDVLPANEHPHSA
-611 GRHFLA
+611 CIEQSDGSFWVYPIDSKGIERKWRYARESVEGIRKILRVRTNRHGSFEIEKA
-617 KDGFL
+617 RTHANIK
-622 SASIDDVEL
+622 
-631 NHLLEMLRLTF
+631 T
-642 GENHVATLVWDRN
+642 VWDNSR
-655 RKNDAKLFSVGHEYM
+655 Y
-670 VVVARDVGFLKERGV
+670 
-685 ELREP
+685 
-690 RDGLDDAKKVIAKLR
+690 IA
-705 KVHGEDWDAIRS
+705 GDY
-717 GWLAWFDQILV
+717 G
-728 SDPRRRMMRYSKVGS
+728 
-743 RGPYRDDGNIN
+743 
-754 WPGGGGPR
+754 
-762 YEILHPK
+762 
-769 TKMPVKVPASGWRY
+769 
-783 PSTDRFWEEYASGKI
+783 
-798 VFGRDETTV
+798 TTV
-807 PSTMSYLFESDGQVM
+807 LTQCGVKPHDNLY
-822 PSVHYSYAQTASLEF
+822 PKSVFTVLDSITAVT
-837 KALMGDIQFDN
+837 D
-848 PKNWRDI
+848 
-855 ARITRYLAGKNDLIL
+855 AGETIL

-882 AIAQNREDGGKRKYV
+882 AMSATRTGEHRKYV

-902 AHFDKVMK
+902 EYFATVLK
-910 PRIQKV
+910 PRLQKIA
-916 VFSESWKD
+916 FSETWKD
-924 GVPVRL
+924 GVPSRQTN
-930 AIPKDPNNPYNGIS
+930 PQEPSNPYNGIS
-944 HCIKVLRLESY
+944 HCLKVIRLESY

-962 EFNTAAAPGVE
+962 EFNSGAAPGAE

-992 KECPTRLA
+992 KDCPTRLA
-1000 VEQLDTP
+1000 VAQLDTP

-1014 RRETGTVT
+1014 RRESGTVA

-1057 TLHADGTEVAVLWRT
+1057 TLHADGTEAAVLWRT
-1072 CRGWKEANLKA
+1072 CKDWTEANLKA

-1098 STRVYVNGASAIAGH
+1098 ATRVYVNGASAIEGH
-1113 YSLDAEFKNRM
+1113 HSLDAEFKTRM
-1124 HGANA
+1124 HGGTV